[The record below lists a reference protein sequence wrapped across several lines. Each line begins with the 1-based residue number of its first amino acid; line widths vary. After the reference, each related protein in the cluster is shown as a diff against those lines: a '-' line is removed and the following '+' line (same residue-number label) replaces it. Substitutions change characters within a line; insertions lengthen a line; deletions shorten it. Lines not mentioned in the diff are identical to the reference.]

1 MGAALSEKQEERPDG
16 WCNLDDEGQIRML
29 LRRLRDYDAMAD
41 NLKATQERCGELLED
56 SRQKG
61 RRIKALEAE
70 LEILREALADRA

>member
-1 MGAALSEKQEERPDG
+1 MSGERPDG
-16 WCNLDDEGQIRML
+16 WSNLDDEGQVRML
-29 LRRLRDYDAMAD
+29 LRRLRDYDAMSD

>member
-1 MGAALSEKQEERPDG
+1 MSDERPDG
-16 WCNLDDEGQIRML
+16 WSNLDDEGQLRLL

-70 LEILREALADRA
+70 IEILREALADRA

>member
-1 MGAALSEKQEERPDG
+1 MSDERPDG
-16 WCNLDDEGQIRML
+16 WCNLDDEGRVRAV
-29 LRRLRDYDAMAD
+29 LRELREMEALRD
-41 NLKATQERCGELLED
+41 NLTATQARCGELLED

>member
-1 MGAALSEKQEERPDG
+1 MTEERPDG
-16 WCNLDDEGQIRML
+16 WSHLDDEGRVREV
-29 LRRLRDYDAMAD
+29 LRELQEMQALRD
-41 NLKATQERCGELLED
+41 NLTATQTRCGELLED

>member
-1 MGAALSEKQEERPDG
+1 MTEERPDG
-16 WCNLDDEGQIRML
+16 WSNLDDEGQVRVL

-70 LEILREALADRA
+70 IEILREALADRA